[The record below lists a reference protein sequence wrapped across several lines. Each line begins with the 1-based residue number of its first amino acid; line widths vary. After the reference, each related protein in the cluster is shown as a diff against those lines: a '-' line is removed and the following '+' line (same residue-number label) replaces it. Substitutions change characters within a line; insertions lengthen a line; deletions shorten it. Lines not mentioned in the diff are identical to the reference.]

1 MSQPDPRISLS
12 LRGHVALVGIHRA
25 AKRNAFDMAML
36 HALAHALTEAD
47 QNEQV
52 RCSVVYAEGAHFT
65 AGLDLADVGPRVG
78 SGELMVP
85 EGAVDPFHLFGKRRE
100 KPLLVAVQGI
110 CFTLG
115 VELMLAA
122 DMAVAASDAR
132 FAQLEVKRGI
142 FPFGGATLR
151 FPQVAG
157 WGNAMRWLLTGD
169 EFGAAEAYRMGI
181 VQEVVEPGQQLDRAL
196 ALAEAVARQAP
207 LAVQA
212 TLASARLAREQ
223 GPEAAAQDLMPR
235 LRRIHASEDV
245 QEGLRSFIE
254 RREARFQGK

>member
-1 MSQPDPRISLS
+1 MTSPDPRISLTQ
-12 LRGHVALVGIHRA
+12 RGHVALVGIHHA

-36 HALAHALTEAD
+36 HAFAHAMTEAD
-47 QNEQV
+47 QREDV
-52 RCSVVYAEGAHFT
+52 RCIVVHAEGAHFT
-65 AGLDLADVGPRVG
+65 AGLNLADVGPRVG
-78 SGELMVP
+78 TGETLVP
-85 EGAVDPFHLFGKRRE
+85 QGALDPFQLSGTRRTR
-100 KPLLVAVQGI
+100 PLVVAVQGI

-115 VELMLAA
+115 VELMLAS
-122 DMAVAASDAR
+122 DMVVAASDAR

-169 EFGAAEAYRMGI
+169 EFSAAEAYRMGL
-181 VQEVVEPGQQLDRAL
+181 VQEVVEPGQQLERAL

-212 TLASARLAREQ
+212 TLASARLAREL
-223 GPEAAAQDLMPR
+223 GPDAAAQDLMPR
-235 LRRIHASEDV
+235 LRRIHTSEDV